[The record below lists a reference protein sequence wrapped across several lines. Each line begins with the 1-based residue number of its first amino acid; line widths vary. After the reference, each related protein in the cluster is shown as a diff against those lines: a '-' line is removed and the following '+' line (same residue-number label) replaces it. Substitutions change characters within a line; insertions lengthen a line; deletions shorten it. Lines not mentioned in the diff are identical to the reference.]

1 MGVSVNTALLC
12 RRVVACSREIKKVEE
27 ANRIYTSASL
37 ELYFWA
43 IAWWVH
49 TNTHTAGIFPRIWS
63 VLLCEHSR
71 NEKQKV
77 KCDSSIPTPTHTHTG
92 VNLARYFYNC
102 IVAGVQLSHDGPCF
116 ITGWWV
122 RGVRGCW
129 LVDGG
134 AEAEPHTGDGYSSS
148 TRLSMSGLLC
158 SLATYRDLECEHF
171 DYTSCRHPVKEETF
185 YICREMCK
193 SLNYSDSSIP
203 KSFICL
209 WGVNS
214 RHIKQNR
221 SVRI

>member
-27 ANRIYTSASL
+27 ANRIYTSASP

-49 TNTHTAGIFPRIWS
+49 TNTHSGHLSPDLICVALWAQQKWKAESKVWLI
-63 VLLCEHSR
+63 HSH
-71 NEKQKV
+71 
-77 KCDSSIPTPTHTHTG
+77 THTHTHTG

-134 AEAEPHTGDGYSSS
+134 AEAEPHAGDGYSSS